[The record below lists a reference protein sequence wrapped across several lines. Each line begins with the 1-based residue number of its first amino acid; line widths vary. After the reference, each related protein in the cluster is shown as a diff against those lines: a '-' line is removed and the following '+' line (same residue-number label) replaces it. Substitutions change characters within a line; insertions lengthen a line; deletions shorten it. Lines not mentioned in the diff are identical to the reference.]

1 MKSFKPYGQLIVLC
15 LLTLCFPA
23 NAAEKL
29 PDQALNKLSHSRTWL
44 NLVHYEKDSSS
55 PSGFISA
62 IHNPT
67 FFISEL
73 GKTDPRLELSATINA
88 FVSNNSQSQLKQYH
102 CQFPARLLWL
112 RTQLGEDF
120 AVEKQLS
127 GCEEYM
133 EWTRQDSIN
142 SISIVYATGYLG
154 NPASFYG
161 HTLLKFNSIE
171 ENKSTHLL
179 DTSLNYGAIVP
190 DNENPVVY
198 ILKGLF
204 GGYDAG
210 FTQIEFYFHEGNYG
224 EGELRDMWEYELNL
238 SQKEVDLLV
247 AHSWEVLRK
256 EYTYYFLK
264 ENCAYRMAELF
275 SIIDGFNIVPDGQF
289 WTYPQDVVQ
298 LLPSLERNGEKLI
311 KNIHRYPSRQTR
323 LYNKF
328 SQLSFSEKEQVKDVI
343 DDITNL
349 DRAVFS
355 EQSTQA
361 KHRILDTLLDYYQ
374 IIKEDVKESE
384 EQDLEA
390 EKINRAYQTVLMAR
404 FKVEKGKS
412 NFDQN
417 YNKQSGP
424 HSGRNPSLISI
435 GTVNHDA
442 WGQYE
447 TIRLRPAYYDSLD
460 ASSAHIGF
468 SQLSMGELGL
478 THHDGS
484 YALDYLDVFNIQ
496 SINSKA
502 TGLPKDRGSPWNLR
516 VGWERDTFSCLDCSL
531 FRVQGDIGYSL
542 AVSEDFVVAGY
553 LGGGLQESGSIFDN
567 YFVRAKV
574 FSQVNFSSAFRGR
587 VSYEHRTDFENNSEE
602 SIELNLRLELA
613 KNWESRFLYRKS
625 SVNEVGVSVG
635 YYW

>member
-1 MKSFKPYGQLIVLC
+1 MKTFKPFGQFVLLC
-15 LLTLCFPA
+15 LLTFQIMAQA
-23 NAAEKL
+23 NEQL
-29 PDQALNKLSHSRTWL
+29 SEQELNQLSHSRTWL
-44 NLVHYEKDSSS
+44 NLLHYEEDSSS
-55 PSGFISA
+55 PSGFTSA
-62 IHNPT
+62 IHNPA
-67 FFISEL
+67 FFISNS
-73 GKTDPRLELSATINA
+73 GKTEPQQELIATIDA
-88 FVSNNSQSQLKQYH
+88 FTGDSSQAQLKQYH

-112 RTQLGEDF
+112 RTQLGNDF
-120 AVEKQLS
+120 AKEKILN
-127 GCEEYM
+127 GCEEYR
-133 EWTRQDSIN
+133 EWTRQGSIN

-161 HTLLKFNSIE
+161 HTLLKFNSSE
-171 ENKSTHLL
+171 ENKNTHLL
-179 DTSLNYGAIVP
+179 DSSLNYGAIVP

-238 SQKEVDLLV
+238 SQNEVDLLV

-275 SIIDGFNIVPDGQF
+275 SIIDGLDVVPDGQF

-298 LLPSLERNGEKLI
+298 LLPSLERNGEKI
-311 KNIHRYPSRQTR
+311 VKDIYKYPSRQTR
-323 LYNKF
+323 LYNKY
-328 SQLSFSEKEQVKDVI
+328 SQLSFDEKKHVEAAI
-343 DDITNL
+343 DSTSYLNSTNFESL
-349 DRAVFS
+349 
-355 EQSTQA
+355 STQG
-361 KHRILDTLLDYYQ
+361 KHRVLDTLLDYYQ
-374 IIKEDVKESE
+374 IIEDSE
-384 EQDLEA
+384 EEQA
-390 EKINRAYQTVLMAR
+390 NKAYQAVLSAR
-404 FKVEKGKS
+404 FKVEKGQS
-412 NFDQN
+412 NFEKK

-424 HSGRNPSLISI
+424 HSGRKPSLISL
-435 GTVNHDA
+435 GTVNHEA

-478 THHDGS
+478 IHHDGS
-484 YALDYLDVFNIQ
+484 YALDYLDVINIQ

-502 TGLPKDRGSPWNLR
+502 TGLPQDGGSPWNLR
-516 VGWERDTFSCLDCSL
+516 VGWERDTFSCIDCSL
-531 FRVQGDIGYSL
+531 FKIQGDMGYSI
-542 AVSEDFVVAGY
+542 AISEDFVIAGY
-553 LGGGLQESGSIFDN
+553 FGGGLQESGSVFDN
-567 YFVRAKV
+567 YFVRAKA
-574 FSQVNFSSAFRGR
+574 FSQVNFSSALRGR
-587 VSYEHRTDFENNSEE
+587 VTYEHRADFESNSEE
-602 SIELNLRLELA
+602 SIEVNLRLELA

-625 SVNEVGVSVG
+625 DQEEIGISVG